1 MSPTPNPR
9 LPTAARLCVGGFT
22 VAGLA
27 AAAVVGLRD
36 APLGFGSLPLVAVL
50 CGLVLASWLW
60 PIVMYSDGSSTT
72 QHLDEG
78 FFVVMALLL
87 PPAGALLAFIT
98 ATVLAQL
105 IRRRALVKSLFNV
118 SMITLSVAA
127 GLETARLIAAPAGR
141 LGVPQLGAA
150 AVGAA
155 VYFLVNSASLA
166 AIFAATGA
174 EPFWASFFDGIEI
187 RGRMLA
193 GSISIGLVSGVALR
207 SLPMAAPV
215 IVVPFVAF
223 RQALSGH
230 FQARHDRSR
239 LMGLFEAT
247 LEVNHSMGVDSVER
261 ALCRSAASLLR
272 CPEAY
277 ISPVEPLPEDDAMGA
292 AMEVNGSTRWLTV
305 TGRSRGEPFDAA
317 DETLLEA
324 LAALGSSSLEN
335 SSLYEE
341 RKRQQEQLVAVTSS
355 LGEGVCAF
363 DADAR
368 VTFMNPAAE
377 ALLGCCSAEL
387 EGEGGGV
394 AELAALEALAR
405 RSLTGG
411 EAIHEERTTFLR
423 RGAGSF
429 PVEVTS
435 SPIVSDGQAIGAVLA
450 FRDVSE
456 RVAAE
461 ELLEYHAFHDALT
474 GLPNRRIFLDRLQH
488 ALRRAARSGETHAVL
503 FADVDRFKLT
513 NDSLGHHAGDELL
526 VAIAGRLR
534 DVVREGDTL
543 WRFGGDEFTVL
554 LEDIDGAAAAEQL
567 AARILE
573 VLRRPIALDDGRTIL
588 ASLSIGIAI
597 AGTGDSADDVLHDA
611 DVAMYEAKHRGT
623 GLYQTFDALA
633 MGRRSAEWLDLEIGL
648 RRALELDELS
658 VHYQPVVATQ
668 SGRIVGAEALV
679 RWEHPHRGTLP
690 PSEFIGLAEET
701 GLILPIGRKVL
712 EEACRQG
719 REWADEDAQVS
730 IAVNLSAR
738 QFQQHDLAKE
748 IRAVLSATG
757 LVPSQLCLEI
767 TESLAMNDIERTIRT
782 LVELKSLGV
791 RLAIDDFGTG
801 YSSLNYLKRFPVDIV
816 KLDRS
821 FVQELDI
828 SPVDTAIVSA
838 VVNMAAAA
846 GMATVAE
853 GVETIDQFE
862 RLKAMGCPMVQG
874 YHIARPMPAAAFS
887 LLLEEHLEELGQERA
902 LPRPRPARLRA
913 VPDELAL

>member
-1 MSPTPNPR
+1 MSQSSSR
-9 LPTAARLCVGGFT
+9 LPLAARLCVGGFT
-22 VAGLA
+22 LAGLA
-27 AAAVVGLRD
+27 TAAAVGRHYG
-36 APLGFGSLPLVAVL
+36 ALGFGSIPLLAVL

-60 PIVMYSDGSSTT
+60 PIVMYSDGSSQT

-87 PPAGALLAFIT
+87 PPAGALIAFIV

-105 IRRRALVKSLFNV
+105 IRRRAAVKSIFNV
-118 SMITLSVAA
+118 SMITLSVSA
-127 GLETARLIAAPAGR
+127 GLGAARLIAPPAGR
-141 LGVPQLGAA
+141 IGVVQLGAVA
-150 AVGAA
+150 LGAV
-155 VYFLVNSASLA
+155 VYFLVNSLSLA
-166 AIFAATGA
+166 AIFAATGS
-174 EPFWASFFDGIEI
+174 EGFFASLLDGMEI

-193 GSISIGLVSGVALR
+193 GSISIGLVSGVALH
-207 SLPMAAPV
+207 SIPEAAPV
-215 IVVPFVAF
+215 MVVPFAAF

-239 LMGLFEAT
+239 LMGLFEST
-247 LEVNHSMGVDSVER
+247 LEVNHSMGTESVET

-272 CPEAY
+272 CPAAFIATEEA
-277 ISPVEPLPEDDAMGA
+277 PESDGITAS
-292 AMEVNGSTRWLTV
+292 MEVNGETRWLTV

-317 DETLLEA
+317 DATLLDA

-335 SSLYEE
+335 ASLYEE
-341 RKRQQEQLVAVTSS
+341 RKRQQERLVAITSS

-363 DADAR
+363 DSQAR
-368 VTFMNPAAE
+368 ITFANPAAE
-377 ALLGCCSAEL
+377 ELLGCRQE
-387 EGEGGGV
+387 
-394 AELAALEALAR
+394 ELAEATDELPELAVLVSTAK
-405 RSLTGG
+405 RSIADG
-411 EAIHEERTTFLR
+411 EAIQDERTTFLR
-423 RGAGSF
+423 KGSGSF

-435 SPIVSDGQAIGAVLA
+435 SPLVSDGEVVGAVLA
-450 FRDVSE
+450 FRDISE

-461 ELLEYHAFHDALT
+461 ELLEYHAFHDSLT

-526 VAIAGRLR
+526 VAIADRLR
-534 DVVREGDTL
+534 NVMREGDTL
-543 WRFGGDEFTVL
+543 SRFGGDEFTLL
-554 LEDIDGAAAAEQL
+554 LEDIEDISAAEQL

-573 VLRRPIALDDGRTIL
+573 VVRRPIALDDGRTIL
-588 ASLSIGIAI
+588 ASLSIGIAV
-597 AGTGDSADDVLHDA
+597 AGVGSSADDVLHDA
-611 DVAMYEAKHRGT
+611 DVAMYQAKHRGT

-633 MGRRSAEWLDLEIGL
+633 MGKRSAEWLDLEIGL
-648 RRALELDELS
+648 RRAIELDELT

-668 SGRIVGAEALV
+668 SRRIVGAEALV
-679 RWEHPHRGTLP
+679 RWEHPQRGTLP

-712 EEACRQG
+712 EEACRQCKA
-719 REWADEDAQVS
+719 WADEDVPVS

-748 IRAVLSATG
+748 IRSVLAATG
-757 LVPSQLCLEI
+757 LAASQLCLEI

-838 VVNMAAAA
+838 VVNMAGAA

-853 GVETIDQFE
+853 GVETADQFE
-862 RLKAMGCPMVQG
+862 RLRSMGCPMVQG
-874 YHIARPMPAAAFS
+874 YHVARPMPAGDFS
-887 LLLEEHLEELGQERA
+887 LLLESHTRQITSDGQ
-902 LPRPRPARLRA
+902 LTPTRPKLRPVPSEA
-913 VPDELAL
+913 VL